1 MNVLVSALRD
11 AAKEMGSDPTSFAA
25 SARVKRV
32 WDVLATVNDP
42 EIPVISVLDL
52 GIVRAVVETDIGVD
66 VHVTPTYAGCPAV
79 EVIEQDIVA
88 ALHAAGIPAR
98 AVTTL
103 TPAWS
108 TDWITQ
114 QGRAKLKQ
122 YGIAPPG
129 PVSASDG
136 QVIHFKL
143 NGVRPHLIAEPPE
156 PPSCPLCDSPH
167 TERLSQFGSTA
178 CKALYRCVDCR
189 EPFDYFK
196 PL

>member
-1 MNVLVSALRD
+1 MS
-11 AAKEMGSDPTSFAA
+11 AA
-25 SARVKRV
+25 SARVKRA
-32 WDVLATVNDP
+32 WEVLATVNDP

-52 GIVRAVVETDIGVD
+52 GIVRAVVATDAGIE

-79 EVIEQDIVA
+79 QVIEQDIVA
-88 ALHAAGIPAR
+88 ALQAAGIPAS

-103 TPAWS
+103 APAWS
-108 TDWITQ
+108 TDWITEA
-114 QGRAKLKQ
+114 GRAKLKH

-129 PVSASDG
+129 PVNAGDG
-136 QVIHFKL
+136 QVMHFKL
-143 NGVRPHLIAEPPE
+143 NGVRPHLISVPSAPPA
-156 PPSCPLCDSPH
+156 CPLCDSPN

>member
-1 MNVLVSALRD
+1 MLEKNKWGQTPFNSPVSHAQSVIVER
-11 AAKEMGSDPTSFAA
+11 AWEI
-25 SARVKRV
+25 
-32 WDVLATVNDP
+32 LATVSDP

-52 GIVRAVVETDIGVD
+52 GIVRDVIATQAGVD

-79 EVIEQDIVA
+79 QVIEQDIVA
-88 ALHAAGIPAR
+88 ALRAAGIAAR

-103 TPAWS
+103 GPAWS
-108 TDWITQ
+108 TDWITPE
-114 QGRAKLKQ
+114 GRAKLKE

-129 PVSASDG
+129 PVNPQSA
-136 QVIHFKL
+136 QVVQFKL
-143 NGVRPHLIAEPPE
+143 NGVRPHLTHLTEAPH
-156 PPSCPLCDSPH
+156 CPLCDSAN

-178 CKALYRCVDCR
+178 CKALYRCIDCR